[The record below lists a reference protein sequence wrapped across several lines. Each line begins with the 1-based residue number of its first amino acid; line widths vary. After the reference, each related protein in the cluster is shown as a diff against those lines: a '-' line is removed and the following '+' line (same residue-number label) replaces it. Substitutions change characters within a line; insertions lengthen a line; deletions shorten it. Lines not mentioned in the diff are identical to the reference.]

1 MALQKE
7 IWLNHL
13 VEQLFADNT
22 FAARSVDHSIFVDNK
37 TVHVPN
43 AGNAPG
49 VVKDRN
55 QWPAQVTQ
63 REDSDL
69 DYDLHEYSTDP
80 VHLQYSEE
88 IELSYKKRDSI
99 VGQSKS
105 ALADNVHADLIKLWT
120 PEGYAKIGTTGAAVA
135 SHLVSTTGNRQ
146 AMTKDDVLSTAM
158 RFDLDSIPDMGRCM
172 LLDAVMY
179 NQLLAS
185 LTESESNA
193 FLATADAKRGIVG
206 QLYGFDFYKR
216 STVLRTA
223 ANGATLAATNAATNA
238 AAALAWSEYYVGRAL
253 GEQKLFEN
261 ENDATYY
268 GTVMSALVRA
278 GGSYIRKDKK
288 GIAVIYQVTP

>member
-1 MALQKE
+1 MALQTE

-13 VEQLFADNT
+13 VELLYADNT
-22 FAARSVDHSIFVDNK
+22 FAARSVDHSTFVDKK

-43 AGNAPG
+43 AGSAPG

-55 QWPAQVTQ
+55 VWPAQVTQ

-69 DYDLHEYSTDP
+69 SYDLHEYSTNP

-88 IELSYKKRDSI
+88 IELSYPKRDSI
-99 VGQSKS
+99 LGQAKS

-120 PEGYAKIGTTGAAVA
+120 PEVYAKVGTTGASVP

-146 AMTKDDVLSTAM
+146 AMTKADVLSVAM
-158 RFDLDSIPDMGRCM
+158 QFDLDNIPDMGRCM

-185 LTESESNA
+185 LTESEANA
-193 FLATADAKRGIVG
+193 FLATADAKRGVIG

-216 STVLRTA
+216 STVLRAA

-238 AAALAWSEYYVGRAL
+238 AAGLAWSEYYVGRAI
-253 GEQKLFEN
+253 GERKLFLN
-261 ENDATYY
+261 EDDATYF

-278 GGSYIRKDKK
+278 GGKYIRNDKK
-288 GIAVIYQVTP
+288 GVCVIFQTTP

>member
-1 MALQKE
+1 MALQTE

-13 VEQLFADNT
+13 VELLFADNT
-22 FAARSVDHSIFVDNK
+22 FAARSVDHSTFVDKK
-37 TVHVPN
+37 TVHVAN
-43 AGNAPG
+43 AGSAPG

-55 QWPAQVTQ
+55 VWPAQVTQ

-69 DYDLHEYSTDP
+69 NYNLHEYSTNP

-88 IELSYKKRDSI
+88 IELSYPKRDSI
-99 VGQSKS
+99 LGQAKS

-120 PEGYAKIGTTGAAVA
+120 PEGYAKVGTTGASVL

-146 AMTKDDVLSTAM
+146 AMTKADVLSVAM
-158 RFDLDSIPDMGRCM
+158 QFDLDNIPDMGRCM

-193 FLATADAKRGIVG
+193 FLATADAKRGVIG

-223 ANGATLAATNAATNA
+223 ANGATLAATNANTNA
-238 AAALAWSEYYVGRAL
+238 AAGLAWSEYYVGRAM
-253 GEQKLFEN
+253 GAQKLFVN
-261 ENDATYY
+261 EDDATFF

-278 GGSYIRKDKK
+278 GGRYIRNDKK
-288 GIAVIYQVTP
+288 GVCVIFQTTP